1 MERDVAAAAAVGL
14 PGWRWCAGIA
24 TLGGG
29 RVTWVD
35 TEPQVDADTLELV
48 DVPGGTPYDGD
59 HRLRTPLPNVDDAAT
74 AGCLLAMLG
83 RRVVQLHPARTGW
96 TVRLARTDGDVLLHC
111 TEATLGRA
119 LVAAAGAL
127 GSWPEV
133 AP

>member
-1 MERDVAAAAAVGL
+1 MERDVAAAVAVGL
-14 PGWRWCAGIA
+14 PGWRWREGIA

-35 TEPQVDADTLELV
+35 SEPQMDADTLELAH
-48 DVPGGTPYDGD
+48 VPGGVPYDGD

-83 RRVVQLHPARTGW
+83 LRVVHLHPARAGW
-96 TVRLARTDGDVLLHC
+96 AVEVAHEQGTTRC

-119 LVAAAGAL
+119 LVAAAATL
-127 GSWPEV
+127 GGWPEV